1 MKSVGVSLTQV
12 RKNNG
17 VVSEKVP
24 AFYHAQEI
32 VVQVD
37 VLMTDLENLFDT

>member
-1 MKSVGVSLTQV
+1 MNHVGATLTQV
-12 RKNNG
+12 TKNNG
-17 VVSEKVP
+17 VVSERAL

-37 VLMTDLENLFDT
+37 ALTTDLENLFDT